1 MTRATATDI
10 RRSTSAE
17 AVEQSQTETLCRHA
31 HIIAAAAGISLSR
44 PKVSRLV
51 RRYEAQVSHNGW
63 AFWDYVANCLLLTAE
78 QRAQV
83 VVDPELSRVISYLD
97 NTGEDAVRHVMRERG
112 Y

>member
-1 MTRATATDI
+1 VTAKVAPAHGG
-10 RRSTSAE
+10 STGTVKAE
-17 AVEQSQTETLCRHA
+17 QLVRHA
-31 HIIAAAAGISLSR
+31 CVIISASGLSVSPR
-44 PKVSRLV
+44 KVIRLV
-51 RRYEAQVSHNGW
+51 RQYEHSVQRNGW

-83 VVDPELSRVISYLD
+83 VVDPEVSRVISYLD

>member
-1 MTRATATDI
+1 M
-10 RRSTSAE
+10 STE
-17 AVEQSQTETLCRHA
+17 ANTQTLCRHA
-31 HIIAAAAGISLSR
+31 HVIAAAAGIDIGPS
-44 PKVSRLV
+44 KVSKLV

-83 VVDPELSRVISYLD
+83 VVDPEVSRVISYLD
-97 NTGEDAVRHVMRERG
+97 NTGEEAVRHVMRERG